1 VTLAQKS
8 WEGCVRRLLR
18 ATMLCMALTTRML
31 SDETWPDFAELV
43 DANNGVWGGCWC
55 MAFHPEG
62 VGPGH
67 NAAGNREAKR
77 RHVRSGTVRQMLVY
91 DGDRCVGW
99 CQFGQPA
106 ELPNIKN
113 LQPQRPQFGCR
124 LHRGRCGN
132 RTHRPL
138 WRRNGRGLL
147 RADRGAS
154 RPTGFVP
161 ADGAGGIVCAVRL
174 HPGEAGCQV
183 ALGDARGHCPCP
195 SGSCLTLRLPPRS
208 QLVTLLHRGW
218 C

>member
-1 VTLAQKS
+1 
-8 WEGCVRRLLR
+8 
-18 ATMLCMALTTRML
+18 MLCMALTTRML

-113 LQPQRPQFGCR
+113 LRACTKDATEPPAWRIGCVFTNPRDRNSGVASIAVAAAIEHIARSGGGTVEAYSEQTEGRPGQRGSYLQTGPEELFARYGFTRVRQVAK
-124 LHRGRCGN
+124 
-132 RTHRPL
+132 
-138 WRRNGRGLL
+138 WRWVM
-147 RADRGAS
+147 RADIA
-154 RPTGFVP
+154 P
-161 ADGAGGIVCAVRL
+161 VRQG
-174 HPGEAGCQV
+174 PV
-183 ALGDARGHCPCP
+183 
-195 SGSCLTLRLPPRS
+195 
-208 QLVTLLHRGW
+208 
-218 C
+218 